1 MNKTKDMIEEI
12 DSNLFMNELLGR
24 IKDIH
29 NCRNEFTNID
39 DIIYEVTEYMKELKK
54 ELRDLRP

>member
-1 MNKTKDMIEEI
+1 
-12 DSNLFMNELLGR
+12 MNELLDR